1 MAIAYEDGINGQ
13 LLTITVDAV
22 AWAQPSAT
30 SWWNRCRALN
40 RLLGKS
46 THLLHL
52 RATDKTEH
60 IWYAGVAG
68 TSLAAGIERMAIEHD
83 SLREAIVAFPLD
95 TRIYVANLQKGLV
108 REEWVLYPEAFDD
121 HVQSWRA
128 DGRRFTLLTGDGR
141 LQPSLPNAVQLPID
155 IDTNA
160 MMFRHASIALM
171 SAGLL
176 RWRDCV
182 TALVFAVL
190 AFVVSFAFI
199 WWQGSQSV
207 QPLQRVAAL
216 VTEPAAPIRHT
227 ASAELAELALLVAEH
242 DVALWRTHG
251 ATALIYDA
259 DEGVLQ
265 LHTAFETPV
274 MTEIGQRSEMP
285 NPVPL
290 EPYTLHSFQTQ
301 LTAHLVSPAW
311 TLTFGDPYPV
321 GFGTELEQ
329 HVTLSITQTDA
340 SRDISVA
347 GALVDLSERLV
358 RLPITLYRANC
369 KVIEGAIAACE
380 LSFAI
385 RGMSA

>member
-13 LLTITVDAV
+13 PLTITIDAI

-52 RATDKTEH
+52 KATDKTEH

-68 TSLAAGIERMAIEHD
+68 TSLAAGIERMAIAHD
-83 SLREAIVAFPLD
+83 SLRESIVAFPLD

-108 REEWVLYPEAFDD
+108 REEWVLYPDAFDR
-121 HVQSWRA
+121 HVQTWRA
-128 DGRRFTLLTGDGR
+128 EGRHFTLLTGGGR
-141 LQPSLPNAVQLPID
+141 LQPRLPNAVQLPVD

-160 MMFRHASIALM
+160 MLFRHASLALF

-182 TALVFAVL
+182 TALVLVVL
-190 AFVVSFAFI
+190 SIVVSFAFV
-199 WWQGSQSV
+199 WWDGTQSA

-216 VTEPAAPIRHT
+216 VAEPAAPVRHT
-227 ASAELAELALLVAEH
+227 ASAELAELALLIAEH

-251 ATALIYDA
+251 ATELSYDA
-259 DEGVLQ
+259 DAGVLELQ
-265 LHTAFETPV
+265 TASETPV
-274 MTEIGQRSEMP
+274 KTEIGRLSVTL
-285 NPVPL
+285 NPVSL
-290 EPYTLHSFQTQ
+290 EPYTLHSFHAQ
-301 LTAHLVSPAW
+301 LAGHLASPAW
-311 TLTFGDPYPV
+311 TFSFGDPYTV
-321 GFGTELEQ
+321 GLGAELEQ
-329 HVTLSITQTDA
+329 HVTISITQEDA
-340 SRDISVA
+340 SSDVSVA
-347 GALVDLSERLV
+347 AALVDLSERLV
-358 RLPITLYRANC
+358 RLPITLYTADC
-369 KVIEGAIAACE
+369 KVSEGNVSACE

-385 RGMSA
+385 RGLSA

>member
-1 MAIAYEDGINGQ
+1 MAIAYEDGINGEP
-13 LLTITVDAV
+13 LTITIDAV

-68 TSLAAGIERMAIEHD
+68 TSLAAGIERMAIAHD
-83 SLREAIVAFPLD
+83 SLRESIVAFPLD

-108 REEWVLYPEAFDD
+108 REEWVLYPDAFDR
-121 HVQSWRA
+121 HVQKWRA
-128 DGRRFTLLTGDGR
+128 EGRRFALLTGGGR
-141 LQPSLPNAVQLPID
+141 LQPSLPNAVQLPVD

-160 MMFRHASIALM
+160 MLFRHASLVLF

-182 TALVFAVL
+182 SAFVLVVL
-190 AFVVSFAFI
+190 SIVVSFAFV
-199 WWQGSQSV
+199 WWDGTQSV
-207 QPLQRVAAL
+207 QPLQKVAAL
-216 VTEPAAPIRHT
+216 VAEPVAPVRHT

-251 ATALIYDA
+251 ATELSYDA
-259 DEGVLQ
+259 DKGVLE
-265 LHTAFETPV
+265 LHTTSEAPV
-274 MTEIGQRSEMP
+274 KTEIGRLSAAP
-285 NPVPL
+285 HPVAL
-290 EPYTLHSFQTQ
+290 KPYTLHSFQAQ
-301 LTAHLVSPAW
+301 LAAHLASPAW
-311 TLTFGDPYPV
+311 TFTFGDPYSV
-321 GFGTELEQ
+321 GLGAELEQ
-329 HVTLSITQTDA
+329 HVTVSIKHEVA
-340 SRDISVA
+340 SRDVSVA
-347 GALVDLSERLV
+347 AALVDLSERLV
-358 RLPITLYRANC
+358 RLPITLYTANC
-369 KVIEGAIAACE
+369 KIFEGNVSACE

-385 RGMSA
+385 RGLSA